1 VDERQPKGKAEML
14 GETLREAAVLF
25 LVFLPLDVAFG
36 LAEDLLS
43 LSGNEISVIVV
54 GSIVGSVLLE

>member
-1 VDERQPKGKAEML
+1 ML